1 MVEVLRW
8 ETKTMAN
15 SLENLMKQGLS
26 DNYWN
31 ETIFQAYV
39 NHNQTLFILKGC
51 LMSVQPD
58 PITPMSQSLH
68 HYYRIALYHEQRA
81 LTGRQ

>member
-15 SLENLMKQGLS
+15 SLENLMKQSLS

-31 ETIFQAYV
+31 EYIFQAYV
-39 NHNQTLFILKGC
+39 NHKPDVIYLKG
-51 LMSVQPD
+51 LPD
-58 PITPMSQSLH
+58 VSSTRPHHTDESKFASL
-68 HYYRIALYHEQRA
+68 LPDSP
-81 LTGRQ
+81 LS

>member
-31 ETIFQAYV
+31 ETIFQASV
-39 NHNQTLFILKGC
+39 NHKPDVIYLKG
-51 LMSVQPD
+51 LPD
-58 PITPMSQSLH
+58 LSSSRPHTPMYQSLH
-68 HYYRIALYHEQRA
+68 HYYRIALYHEQIA
-81 LTGRQ
+81 LTGHQ

>member
-39 NHNQTLFILKGC
+39 NHQPDVIYLKG
-51 LMSVQPD
+51 LPD
-58 PITPMSQSLH
+58 VSSSRPHHSDESTYASL
-68 HYYRIALYHEQRA
+68 LPDSP
-81 LTGRQ
+81 L

>member
-31 ETIFQAYV
+31 KYIFKAYV
-39 NHNQTLFILKGC
+39 NHKPDVIYLQGLPDASSSRPHHSDVSKYAIIL
-51 LMSVQPD
+51 PD
-58 PITPMSQSLH
+58 SPLS
-68 HYYRIALYHEQRA
+68 
-81 LTGRQ
+81 

>member
-26 DNYWN
+26 DKDWN
-31 ETIFQAYV
+31 ETIFQASV
-39 NHNQTLFILKGC
+39 NH
-51 LMSVQPD
+51 QPD
-58 PITPMSQSLH
+58 VIYLQGLPDVSSSRPHHTDVLKFASLL
-68 HYYRIALYHEQRA
+68 ADSPLS
-81 LTGRQ
+81 

>member
-39 NHNQTLFILKGC
+39 NH
-51 LMSVQPD
+51 QPD
-58 PITPMSQSLH
+58 VIYLQGLPDVCSSSPHHTDVPKFASL
-68 HYYRIALYHEQRA
+68 LPDSP
-81 LTGRQ
+81 LS

>member
-1 MVEVLRW
+1 
-8 ETKTMAN
+8 MAN

-39 NHNQTLFILKGC
+39 NHK
-51 LMSVQPD
+51 PD
-58 PITPMSQSLH
+58 VIYL
-68 HYYRIALYHEQRA
+68 QRLA
-81 LTGRQ
+81 

>member
-8 ETKTMAN
+8 ETKTMVN

-39 NHNQTLFILKGC
+39 NHQPDVIYLKG
-51 LMSVQPD
+51 LPNVSSSRPHHTDVPKYASLLPD
-58 PITPMSQSLH
+58 SPLS
-68 HYYRIALYHEQRA
+68 
-81 LTGRQ
+81 

>member
-31 ETIFQAYV
+31 ETIF
-39 NHNQTLFILKGC
+39 
-51 LMSVQPD
+51 
-58 PITPMSQSLH
+58 
-68 HYYRIALYHEQRA
+68 
-81 LTGRQ
+81 

>member
-31 ETIFQAYV
+31 EYIFQAYV
-39 NHNQTLFILKGC
+39 NHQPDVIYLKG
-51 LMSVQPD
+51 LPD
-58 PITPMSQSLH
+58 VSSSRPNHTDVPKFASL
-68 HYYRIALYHEQRA
+68 IPDSPLS
-81 LTGRQ
+81 

>member
-39 NHNQTLFILKGC
+39 NHKPDVIYLKG
-51 LMSVQPD
+51 LPD
-58 PITPMSQSLH
+58 VSSSRPH
-68 HYYRIALYHEQRA
+68 HTDVPTHALI
-81 LTGRQ
+81 LPDSPLS

>member
-39 NHNQTLFILKGC
+39 NHKPDVIYLKG
-51 LMSVQPD
+51 LPD
-58 PITPMSQSLH
+58 FISSRPH
-68 HYYRIALYHEQRA
+68 HADESKYALI
-81 LTGRQ
+81 LPDSPLS